1 MYLHGFKDLNL
12 KSYGIRSY
20 WPNEIP
26 KIVYLTF
33 VIGIIMLL
41 AVCFNFTNLAT
52 AGYFKR
58 AKEVGVRKVIGA
70 SRRQLMWQFFGESV

>member
-1 MYLHGFKDLNL
+1 
-12 KSYGIRSY
+12 
-20 WPNEIP
+20 
-26 KIVYLTF
+26 
-33 VIGIIMLL
+33 MLL
-41 AVCFNFTNLAT
+41 AVCFNFMNLTT